1 RSRAPPASRLQQTP
15 AHPRNGESVRG
26 LGCAARGIQPR
37 LRAAARKG
45 RSPQITGGQRRRP
58 GVRRSH
64 SPLAVAAR
72 PHSGPRRS
80 NASHWT
86 HSAIEAPCHPERSR
100 GTSPPFLS
108 FSCLFLPPSL
118 SALAVASAPCHPERS
133 ARDLSRLFFLFP
145 AFSFLLRCQHLQ
157 WLQHLV
163 IPSGV
168 EGPLLLSPLFTN
180 STLRSNPPTSHFST
194 QLASPSSRAAS
205 S

>member
-72 PHSGPRRS
+72 LHSGPRRS
-80 NASHWT
+80 NASHGT
-86 HSAIEAPCHPERSR
+86 HSAIDAPCHPERSR
-100 GTSPPFLS
+100 GTSLRFPAVVPN
-108 FSCLFLPPSL
+108 PS
-118 SALAVASAPCHPERS
+118 AQFADGGERFASYCRFFFACGFRFKVS
-133 ARDLSRLFFLFP
+133 SRAKSRDLSSLSSRRPEPIRAVCGWRREICFLLPFLFCLW
-145 AFSFLLRCQHLQ
+145 FSF
-157 WLQHLV
+157 
-163 IPSGV
+163 
-168 EGPLLLSPLFTN
+168 
-180 STLRSNPPTSHFST
+180 
-194 QLASPSSRAAS
+194 
-205 S
+205 